1 MVREAIF
8 DALGPVGGL
17 TVLDLFAG
25 SGALGLEAL
34 SRGATSCVFVEDDRA
49 VLATLRENISVLDYA
64 AVSTVIV
71 ADYQK
76 ALQTLS
82 KAGKTFDLL
91 LVDPPYRILSEV
103 EVVLAP
109 LVPSL
114 LSEDGVVV
122 IESERSS
129 DVSLG
134 QTRVF
139 SRPYGGTRV
148 TMVTVK
154 RSIL

>member
-1 MVREAIF
+1 MF
-8 DALGPVGGL
+8 DALGPIGGL

-34 SRGATSCVFVEDDRA
+34 SRGAANCVFVEADPA
-49 VLATLRENISVLDYA
+49 VAVTLRENIAVLDYA
-64 AVSTVIV
+64 PVGVVMAS
-71 ADYQK
+71 DYRR
-76 ALQTLS
+76 AIETLAR
-82 KAGKTFDLL
+82 AGKTFDLL
-91 LVDPPYRILSEV
+91 LLDPPYRILSEV

-134 QTRVF
+134 QTIVF
-139 SRPYGGTRV
+139 GRAYGDTKV
-148 TMVTVK
+148 TMVTMK
-154 RSIL
+154 RSIP